1 MDTREKANDLVN
13 RYYYML
19 PNNGSLSGGIN
30 SCDSRYKEAIEC
42 AFVTVDEIL
51 ESNPNYEYWRTYDD
65 EAPSAITFWQEV
77 KQWIQKIKD
86 KEPGAQWTI
95 EDMKRGKTI
104 WCEYSDIPS
113 PNAYIKQQEQ

>member
-1 MDTREKANDLVN
+1 MDSREKANDLVN

-19 PNNGSLSGGIN
+19 PNNGYINSGIN
-30 SCDSRYKEAIEC
+30 SCESRYKEAIEC
-42 AFVTVDEIL
+42 AFVTVDEIITEL
-51 ESNPNYEYWRTYDD
+51 TEEISPSVHGFRHQYWK
-65 EAPSAITFWQEV
+65 EV

-104 WCEYSDIPS
+104 TI
-113 PNAYIKQQEQ
+113 N